1 MGAVDCEADPGAFLC
16 PCSGNADC
24 NSGYCIPTRD
34 GKACTRTCDDSCPA
48 GWECSLIQFP
58 GADPTFL
65 CLDPGLNLCRPCT
78 SDARCQSG
86 PLGDLA
92 DRCVRGEGRAGSF
105 CGVSCAG
112 DGPCT
117 PGYACRSVVALES
130 GQAVTAT
137 GVTVGGTEGDPTS
150 RVYVY
155 ASASCGGAA
164 VNPAGQIATASV
176 FTVPFTPVD
185 LGCTAVSAKAVDPS
199 GNVSACSN
207 SLTFTHYGCAQCACR
222 AQDWLRTFGT
232 SGDDTGAAAALGDN
246 DNSYEVGATA
256 GPLLGQSAYGG
267 ADAYIVKRS
276 SSGVLI
282 WARQLG
288 TALYDAAQAVA
299 VDPAGNVYVAGL
311 TEGDIDGSGVPV
323 ATCSGGTSRCSDAW
337 IARFQPDGTRD
348 WLVRFGTDR
357 RESIPDMAWDT
368 KNSRLLVLVSS
379 GATVGG
385 NGLSPQVL
393 AVTPVTGALATLW
406 ESVGDD
412 QNKNPGGLH
421 VDASGNIYVQGRAQ
435 FKMPGA
441 LSTTGSPIASPS
453 STPITPRSP
462 CATCW
467 RRPASRIT

>member
-1 MGAVDCEADPGAFLC
+1 M
-16 PCSGNADC
+16 
-24 NSGYCIPTRD
+24 
-34 GKACTRTCDDSCPA
+34 KA
-48 GWECSLIQFP
+48 
-58 GADPTFL
+58 
-65 CLDPGLNLCRPCT
+65 
-78 SDARCQSG
+78 
-86 PLGDLA
+86 
-92 DRCVRGEGRAGSF
+92 
-105 CGVSCAG
+105 
-112 DGPCT
+112 
-117 PGYACRSVVALES
+117 
-130 GQAVTAT
+130 
-137 GVTVGGTEGDPTS
+137 
-150 RVYVY
+150 
-155 ASASCGGAA
+155 
-164 VNPAGQIATASV
+164 
-176 FTVPFTPVD
+176 
-185 LGCTAVSAKAVDPS
+185 
-199 GNVSACSN
+199 
-207 SLTFTHYGCAQCACR
+207 
-222 AQDWLRTFGT
+222 LR
-232 SGDDTGAAAALGDN
+232 
-246 DNSYEVGATA
+246 
-256 GPLLGQSAYGG
+256 
-267 ADAYIVKRS
+267 
-276 SSGVLI
+276 

-441 LSTTGSPIASPS
+441 LSTRGLAH
-453 STPITPRSP
+453 
-462 CATCW
+462 
-467 RRPASRIT
+467 RITVFYANHTPVAMRDMLEEAGVKDHMIRTEEFDGYEVEKKGI